1 MNSYVGMTDF
11 LLKLFL
17 SYVVIVLKLF
27 FSILS
32 DLTAYSNK
40 FYYF

>member
-1 MNSYVGMTDF
+1 MTNF

-17 SYVVIVLKLF
+17 SYVDIVFKLF

-32 DLTAYSNK
+32 DLIAHSNK
-40 FYYF
+40 FNYLSFC